1 MPTPQH
7 RPGLKTFSSFLGAR
21 KRPSEYEIVTYKL
34 HYRTRNKD
42 AAYEQDPNSPMNLW
56 YKKYVNASPL
66 QHADWDSFR
75 DPDQITYRGYN
86 TMQDGQEQF
95 VDQLLDD
102 HDANGH
108 DLSLATAWLDSLEKL
123 YTPARYLM
131 TAMQMCGAYVV
142 QMAPASTITNCA
154 AFQEADCFR
163 WVSRIA
169 YRTRELANHQP
180 GRGFA
185 RDEVLHWE
193 TLPAWQ
199 GFRELAEKTLATYDW
214 AEHLVALNLVAMR
227 AMDTGFV
234 HQLAIAARA
243 NGDTLTAMLCDNHMR
258 DCERSRRWTAA
269 FVRSALEAEG
279 NKAVIEGWLQKWVP
293 LGDRAIESY
302 CAALPDG
309 SQAAKQAKQAAVA
322 FRTQLGFA

>member
-21 KRPSEYEIVTYKL
+21 KRPSEYEVVTYKL

-56 YKKYVNASPL
+56 YKKHVNASPL
-66 QHADWDSFR
+66 QHDDWDSFR
-75 DPDQITYRGYN
+75 DPDQITYRGYT
-86 TMQDGQEQF
+86 TMQDGQEQY

-102 HDANGH
+102 HDNNGH
-108 DLSLATAWLDSLEKL
+108 DLKLSPIWLDSLERM
-123 YTPARYLM
+123 YTPARYLL
-131 TAMQMCGAYVV
+131 TATQMCSAYVV

-163 WVSRIA
+163 WLSRIT
-169 YRTRELANHQP
+169 YRTRELANHHP
-180 GRGFA
+180 SRGFA
-185 RDEVLHWE
+185 RNERDHWE
-193 TLPAWQ
+193 KFAAWQ
-199 GFRELAEKTLATYDW
+199 GFRELCEKTLATYDW
-214 AEHLVALNLVAMR
+214 AEHLVALNLVTLR
-227 AMDTGFV
+227 AIDEGFV
-234 HQLAIAARA
+234 RQLGAAARA

-269 FVRSALEAEG
+269 WAKMALEAYT
-279 NKAVIEGWLQKWVP
+279 NKSVIEAWLKKWVP
-293 LGDRAIESY
+293 LGDKAIQLY

-309 SQAAKQAKQAAVA
+309 AQAVKHAKQATADY
-322 FRTQLGFA
+322 RRQLGLA